1 MKTKTANAY
10 SFDVKVGHISANPIN
25 VRLDADE
32 RERQNLAETWSVSNV
47 LSFSAELAVSR
58 WKRDG
63 VKVVGS
69 VHTVVEQ
76 PCVVTLE
83 PVQQT
88 IEEPVN
94 ALFVPEGSKLARFDR
109 SGEGEVIVD
118 PDGPDLPETFSGDTI
133 DVGAAAAEFAAMAID
148 HYPRKD
154 GTVFPGHIESAPDA
168 DDDESDRPPSP
179 FAVLKDWKTSK
190 H

>member
-1 MKTKTANAY
+1 MANKTPRAY
-10 SFDVKVGHISANPIN
+10 AFDVKVGHISANPVS
-25 VRLDADE
+25 VRLAADE
-32 RERQNLAETWSVSNV
+32 RELKLLAETWSVSAV
-47 LSFSAELAVSR
+47 IEFSAELAVSR

-63 VKVVGS
+63 VKVVGT
-69 VHTVVEQ
+69 VQAVVEQ

-83 PVQQT
+83 PVRQT
-88 IEEPVN
+88 IEEPVH

-118 PDGPDLPETFSGDTI
+118 PDGPDLPETFAGDTI

-148 HYPRKD
+148 HYPRKE
-154 GTVFPGHIESAPDA
+154 GTAFAGHIESGPEA
-168 DDDESDRPPSP
+168 DGEEDDRPPSP